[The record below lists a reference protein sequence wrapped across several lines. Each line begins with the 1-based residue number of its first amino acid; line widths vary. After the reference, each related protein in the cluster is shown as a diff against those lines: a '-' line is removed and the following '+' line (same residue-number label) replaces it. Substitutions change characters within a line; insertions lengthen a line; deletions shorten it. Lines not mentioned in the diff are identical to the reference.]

1 MRRTLYLP
9 SLFVFSSAC
18 AALPIGSY
26 EVVESNET
34 GTSCSGVDSERA
46 VAFGERMQQ
55 GGAHV
60 FEVGAGASG
69 ERAHIVRRDGTDLLI
84 DLAPEG
90 AEWVGQSLAV
100 AQTVEAAGLGADFS
114 ALAEVGDIGCT
125 LDVQVD
131 LRFGYPE
138 GDDVA
143 MGTFSIEVRDASE
156 GDRGCALERCATS
169 FSLEAERTAAADPG
183 IE

>member
-1 MRRTLYLP
+1 MRPIPLLP
-9 SLFVFSSAC
+9 AVFALGSAC

-26 EVVESNET
+26 ELLESNET
-34 GTSCSGVDSERA
+34 GTSCSGVESERA

-60 FEVGAGASG
+60 FEVGEGASG
-69 ERAHIVRRDGTDLLI
+69 ERAHIVRRDGTDLRV
-84 DLAPEG
+84 DLVSEG
-90 AEWVGQSLAV
+90 SEWVGQSLAV
-100 AQTVEAAGLGADFS
+100 AQTVEGAGLGADFS

-131 LRFGYPE
+131 LRFAYPA
-138 GDDVA
+138 GDEVA
-143 MGTFSIEVRDASE
+143 VGTFSIEVRDASE
-156 GDRGCALERCATS
+156 GDRGCALERCAAT
-169 FSLEAERTAAADPG
+169 FSLEAERVAAADPG